1 MTQNT
6 QASGSNNDKKSLLHR
21 IRILR
26 FYAFRFFLS
35 PFQQW
40 ARKSRMKRFTEAMAL
55 TDGTR
60 VLDLGGQ
67 PEIWDTVESRLKIFC
82 VNLPGIAR
90 EEYKSHHDIVYLEG
104 DGCDMS
110 EFPDQ
115 DFDIVFSNSVI
126 EHVGDIE
133 RQQAFASEVARLGK
147 RYWVQTPS
155 KGFPIEAHCGMPL
168 WWFYPEKFRQFMIER
183 WRKDLPKWTEM
194 VETTRVISKR
204 ELGRLFPDGQIFTER
219 MIFPK
224 SNIAFRTDP
233 NVD

>member
-1 MTQNT
+1 MTQNPE
-6 QASGSNNDKKSLLHR
+6 SSNPGRKSLMHR
-21 IRILR
+21 IRIIR
-26 FYAFRFFLS
+26 FHVFKFFLD
-35 PFQQW
+35 PFQNW
-40 ARKSRMKRFTEAMAL
+40 ARASRMKKFTEEMEL
-55 TDGTR
+55 SEGTR
-60 VLDLGGQ
+60 ILDLGGQ
-67 PEIWDTVESRLKIFC
+67 PEIWDTVECKLDIYC

-90 EEYKSHHDIVYLEG
+90 EEYPSHHTITYLEG

-110 EFPDQ
+110 EYPDQ

-168 WWFYPEKFRQFMIER
+168 WWFYPQKFRDFMIER
-183 WRKDLPKWTEM
+183 WRRDLPKWTEM

-204 ELGRLFPDGQIFTER
+204 ELGRLFPDGKIFTER

-224 SNIAFRTDP
+224 SNIAYRTQS
-233 NVD
+233 NTK